1 MKRIKRTISIIV
13 SIAMLL
19 VLLPTVAMAE
29 GPATQ
34 TADFT
39 SGDGSAALALLNAA
53 KTPDAADSTWDKD
66 SKTLTLRGVNFTT
79 TATSAVELPGDSTI
93 ILADG
98 TENTITGG
106 STASGG
112 CYGIYAEGNLT
123 ITIPGGAVGTGTL
136 TVTGGDITA
145 AAGAM
150 PFESTGIY
158 ACGSVTISGGTVNA
172 TGGNITRGNGTASFK
187 SYGIYAGNGVTIS
200 GGIVTAQSSTAP
212 NRSYGIYAESGNIAV
227 TGGIVTATGR
237 AAYYSYGID
246 AHVGSVTIENGG
258 KVIAA
263 SGAAGEN
270 GAGIYA
276 YGSVTI
282 SGSTTEVTANGD
294 TAGNNSYGIEALNGN
309 VTISGGTVQAT
320 GGNAADKSC
329 GIYASTGNVTISDST
344 TKVTATGGT
353 SDWTSYG
360 IYADDVAISGSAEVD
375 ATGGAADWL
384 SYGIYAC
391 AVGGSTGTVTISGG
405 TVKAMGSAADVGSI
419 GIYADGVA
427 IQGGTVTAAGDETDY
442 GSTGIYANDTVEI
455 TGGTVQATGDTADEF
470 SDGICAD
477 HVTISG
483 GTVTA
488 TSGATNAEDGE
499 STGIYAYETV
509 TINGGTVILDTGAA
523 GNTVLGGGTL
533 TLAPVAPAVIERT
546 GEAEPLVQKYADT
559 PVVFSD
565 VSRTTVTVTD
575 ITANDK
581 PYDGTTA
588 ATLTG
593 GALTDVDSGDTVS
606 LGTADVT
613 ATFDNANAGTD
624 KAVTV
629 SGTFDLRGNDAYKY
643 SLTQPDLTG
652 LTASIAPCTT
662 VFDTTEHVQ
671 TIYKGTGTFDQ
682 PHIIGLFDDPD
693 SDNQFV
699 DTETGTITYMVSG
712 TEIEAGVYDD
722 VVNYLKTLDSG
733 TEVTITYQF
742 TGNANYEGATFAD
755 NGSDSATNTGRITI
769 KVIDRPSSGGGSV
782 STYAISL
789 SDTANGDITASHK
802 RASRGTTVT
811 VTVTPDEGYELN
823 TLTATDASGNQ
834 LTLTGKDNGIYTFTM
849 PASKVDLAATFTE
862 IQKAPVNPFTDV
874 KEGEYY
880 YEAVLWAAENGITE
894 GTSDT
899 TFSPNAPCTRAQ
911 IVTFLW
917 RAAGSPAPKSSS
929 NPFVDVSADA
939 YYYSAVL
946 WAVENGITNG
956 TSDGSTFSP
965 DAVCSRS
972 EAVTFLHRAKGSPAA
987 ATHNTFTDVPSGA
1000 WYASAVDWAV
1010 EQQITNGTGGN
1021 TFSPA
1026 ADCTRAQIITFLYR
1040 TFAK

>member
-1 MKRIKRTISIIV
+1 MKRIKRTISILL

-19 VLLPTVAMAE
+19 VLLPTVAMA
-29 GPATQ
+29 ATP
-34 TADFT
+34 TDVGADFINNA
-39 SGDGSAALALLNAA
+39 SAALTALGTDKAEWN
-53 KTPDAADSTWDKD
+53 STT
-66 SKTLTLRGVNFTT
+66 KTLILKGVNFTATAT
-79 TATSAVELPGDSTI
+79 TAVMLPGGSTI
-93 ILADG
+93 VLADG

-106 STASGG
+106 STASDY
-112 CYGIYAEGNLT
+112 CYGIYAAGDLS
-123 ITIPGGAVGTGTL
+123 IQGTGTL
-136 TVTGGDITA
+136 TVTSGDITA
-145 AAGAM
+145 AAGTM
-150 PFESTGIY
+150 PLESSGIY
-158 ACGSVTISGGTVNA
+158 ASGGLTISGGTVNA
-172 TGGNITRGNGTASFK
+172 TGGSITRGN
-187 SYGIYAGNGVTIS
+187 
-200 GGIVTAQSSTAP
+200 STAGL
-212 NRSYGIYAESGNIAV
+212 RSYGIYA
-227 TGGIVTATGR
+227 
-237 AAYYSYGID
+237 D
-246 AHVGSVTIENGG
+246 SVT
-258 KVIAA
+258 
-263 SGAAGEN
+263 
-270 GAGIYA
+270 
-276 YGSVTI
+276 
-282 SGSTTEVTANGD
+282 
-294 TAGNNSYGIEALNGN
+294 
-309 VTISGGTVQAT
+309 
-320 GGNAADKSC
+320 
-329 GIYASTGNVTISDST
+329 
-344 TKVTATGGT
+344 
-353 SDWTSYG
+353 
-360 IYADDVAISGSAEVD
+360 
-375 ATGGAADWL
+375 
-384 SYGIYAC
+384 
-391 AVGGSTGTVTISGG
+391 
-405 TVKAMGSAADVGSI
+405 
-419 GIYADGVA
+419 
-427 IQGGTVTAAGDETDY
+427 IQGGTVTAAGDEAGY
-442 GSTGIYANDTVEI
+442 GSTGIYANET
-455 TGGTVQATGDTADEF
+455 
-470 SDGICAD
+470 
-477 HVTISG
+477 VTISG
-483 GTVTA
+483 STVTA
-488 TSGATNAEDGE
+488 TAESGPAVFE
-499 STGIYAYETV
+499 SYGIWAGYYDNNDQFHAGTV
-509 TINGGTVILDTGAA
+509 TINSGTVILDTGAA

-565 VSRTTVTVTD
+565 VSRATVTVTG
-575 ITANDK
+575 ITANNK
-581 PYDGTTA
+581 TYDGTKA
-588 ATLTG
+588 AEVDIASASLTS
-593 GALTDVDSGDTVS
+593 VDPAHTVS

-802 RASRGTTVT
+802 CASRGTTVT

-956 TSDGSTFSP
+956 TGDGSTFSP

-1040 TFAK
+1040 AFAK

>member
-1 MKRIKRTISIIV
+1 MKRIKQTISILL

-29 GPATQ
+29 GSATQ
-34 TADFT
+34 TADFKDAPTEAVNLLGGSSVAEWDSGT
-39 SGDGSAALALLNAA
+39 S
-53 KTPDAADSTWDKD
+53 
-66 SKTLTLRGVNFTT
+66 TLTLKGVNFTT
-79 TATSAVELPGDSTI
+79 TAATALKLPGGSTI
-93 ILADG
+93 VLADG
-98 TENTITGG
+98 AGNTITGG

-123 ITIPGGAVGTGTL
+123 IKGGEAGTGTL
-136 TVTGGDITA
+136 TVTSGDITA
-145 AAGAM
+145 AAGTM
-150 PFESTGIY
+150 PLESSGIY
-158 ACGSVTISGGTVNA
+158 ASGGLTISGGTVNA
-172 TGGNITRGNGTASFK
+172 TGGSITRGN
-187 SYGIYAGNGVTIS
+187 
-200 GGIVTAQSSTAP
+200 STAGL
-212 NRSYGIYAESGNIAV
+212 RSYGIYA
-227 TGGIVTATGR
+227 
-237 AAYYSYGID
+237 D
-246 AHVGSVTIENGG
+246 SVT
-258 KVIAA
+258 
-263 SGAAGEN
+263 
-270 GAGIYA
+270 
-276 YGSVTI
+276 
-282 SGSTTEVTANGD
+282 
-294 TAGNNSYGIEALNGN
+294 
-309 VTISGGTVQAT
+309 
-320 GGNAADKSC
+320 
-329 GIYASTGNVTISDST
+329 
-344 TKVTATGGT
+344 
-353 SDWTSYG
+353 
-360 IYADDVAISGSAEVD
+360 
-375 ATGGAADWL
+375 
-384 SYGIYAC
+384 
-391 AVGGSTGTVTISGG
+391 
-405 TVKAMGSAADVGSI
+405 
-419 GIYADGVA
+419 
-427 IQGGTVTAAGDETDY
+427 IQGGTVTATGDEADY
-442 GSTGIYANDTVEI
+442 GSTGIYANDTV
-455 TGGTVQATGDTADEF
+455 
-470 SDGICAD
+470 
-477 HVTISG
+477 TISG

-488 TSGATNAEDGE
+488 TAKSGPAIAE
-499 STGIYAYETV
+499 SYGIWAGYYNNDDQFVAGTV
-509 TINGGTVILDTGAA
+509 TINSGTVILDTGAA

-593 GALTDVDSGDTVS
+593 GALTDVDPAHTVS

-613 ATFDNANAGTD
+613 ATFENANAGTG
-624 KAVTV
+624 KTVTV
-629 SGTFDLRGNDAYKY
+629 SGDFDLRGKDAYKY
-643 SLTQPDLTG
+643 VLTQPGLSS
-652 LTASIAPCTT
+652 LTATITPCTT
-662 VFDTTEHVQ
+662 VIDTTEHVQ

-769 KVIDRPSSGGGSV
+769 KVIDRPSSGGSSV

-956 TSDGSTFSP
+956 TGDGSTFSP

-1040 TFAK
+1040 AFSK